1 MRRNPQKTDQRRT
14 CQPNRNRAAGLLWW
28 TQVRTGLDFVLAC
41 NLKSLPWYSYTA
53 LEVLNMQQWV
63 MAFAVSAAS
72 LSGQI
77 PTPQPAPNP
86 SFDVASIKLHPQPI
100 TASYDP
106 MTRGSEMV
114 CMACSLRD
122 MITAAYSVRD
132 DQLLGGPNWLTTDH
146 YDLEAKASG
155 DTPLTR
161 DRGIAMLQSLLTERF
176 QLKVHRET
184 REMQVYE
191 LVIAKNGPKFKRS
204 PPDATGGMVTR
215 STAAGSQRMEAT
227 RASMERLARRIGNSA
242 GRPVLDKTG
251 LEGDYAFTLEW
262 TQGDRA
268 PDAEVNV
275 PSIFTAVQEQL
286 GLKLEPAKD
295 PIEMLVI
302 DRAEKP
308 SEN

>member
-1 MRRNPQKTDQRRT
+1 MR
-14 CQPNRNRAAGLLWW
+14 L
-28 TQVRTGLDFVLAC
+28 
-41 NLKSLPWYSYTA
+41 
-53 LEVLNMQQWV
+53 WV
-63 MAFAVSAAS
+63 MSFMVFAAS
-72 LSGQI
+72 VFGQV
-77 PTPQPAPNP
+77 PTDQPAPNP
-86 SFDVASIKLHPQPI
+86 SFEAASIKLHPQPI

-106 MTRGSEMV
+106 MVRGSEMV

-122 MITAAYSVRD
+122 MITAAYTVRD
-132 DQLLGGPNWLTTDH
+132 DQLAGGPNWLTTDR

-161 DRGIAMLQSLLTERF
+161 DRGIAMLQSLLTDRF

-184 REMQVYE
+184 REMPVYE
-191 LVIAKNGPKFKRS
+191 LVIARNGPKFKPS
-204 PPDATGGMVTR
+204 PPDARGGMITR
-215 STAAGSQRMEAT
+215 SMAAASLHMEAT
-227 RASMERLARRIGNSA
+227 RVNMERLARRISNSA

-262 TQGDRA
+262 TQSDLA
-268 PDAEVNV
+268 PDADVNV
-275 PSIFTAVQEQL
+275 PSIFSAVQEQL
-286 GLKLEPAKD
+286 GLRLQPAKD